1 MKNKEEKEGM
11 KKLRQWRGRRR
22 RRNGRRTEW
31 RWDIEENEE
40 QEEEGLKDRWIKR
53 RDGWIRT
60 RGWERQIRDKGRYE
74 ITCND
79 NQ

>member
-1 MKNKEEKEGM
+1 MEGEEEEEKWTKDRM
-11 KKLRQWRGRRR
+11 KMGYRREWRGMDE
-22 RRNGRRTEW
+22 G
-31 RWDIEENEE
+31 